1 MSQALKED
9 MDSNLF
15 QQLSNQKFALDQA
28 AIVASTDAKGLITY
42 VNEKFC
48 KISGYSESE
57 LLGRTHHVVN
67 SGYHE
72 PEFFKS
78 LWKTISSG
86 QVWSGEICN
95 RKKSGEMYWVSTT
108 IVPFI
113 GQDGKLEQYLSIR
126 HEITELKLAQKTI
139 LEQNEKLVASSR
151 LSAIGEMAAAIT
163 HEINNPLGV
172 ILGRVEMLKSML
184 NDKQMDTKELLRIA
198 DTIETTGYRIEKIVK
213 SMRSMS
219 HQQSDREPFERVM
232 ISEIIEDALNW
243 CQNRFLDHGVQI
255 IKPDQI
261 NKSRVECRSY
271 QIVQVLVNLLNN
283 AYDAIQNLDEK
294 WIRLEITE
302 NNDELIIEIT
312 DSGSGIP
319 ADIQI
324 KMFDPFYSTKKVQF
338 GTGLGLSI
346 SKSLLMQNGGN
357 LLYDSSSKNTKF
369 LMHLPKKQN

>member
-1 MSQALKED
+1 
-9 MDSNLF
+9 MDTRLY
-15 QQLSNQKFALDQA
+15 QQLTNQKFALDQA
-28 AIVASTDAKGLITY
+28 AIVAETNAQGLITY
-42 VNEKFC
+42 VNPKFC
-48 KISGYSESE
+48 EISGFTEQE
-57 LLGRTHHVVN
+57 LMGKTHKVVN
-67 SGYHE
+67 SCYHD
-72 PEFFKS
+72 PSFFKD
-78 LWKTISSG
+78 LWKKISSG
-86 QVWSGEICN
+86 QVWVGEICN
-95 RKKSGEMYWVSTT
+95 RKKDGDLYWVSTT

-113 GQDGKLEQYLSIR
+113 GDDGKPEKYLSIR

-184 NDKQMDTKELLRIA
+184 ADPKPDTNELLRIA
-198 DTIETTGYRIEKIVK
+198 DAIESTGYRIEKIVK

-243 CQNRFLDHGVQI
+243 CQSRFLDHGVQI
-255 IKPDQI
+255 IKPELI

-271 QIVQVLVNLLNN
+271 QIVQVLVNLMNN

-294 WIRLEITE
+294 WMRLDIRESQE
-302 NNDELIIEIT
+302 ELIIEIT
-312 DSGSGIP
+312 DSGAGIP
-319 ADIQI
+319 NDVVA
-324 KMFDPFYSTKKVQF
+324 KMFDPFFSTKRVQY

-346 SKSLLMQNGGN
+346 SKSLLIQNGGD
-357 LLYDSSSKNTKF
+357 LVYDHQSKNTKF
-369 LMHLPKKQN
+369 LMHIPKKQSN